1 MFLSPPYHHHIRV
14 EAMTPLF
21 PVGKLP
27 ADYLDALLARY
38 RRPDARL
45 IVPPRAGEDAAV
57 IDMGDRYLVAKSD
70 PITFATEE
78 IGWYVV
84 HVNANDVACAGATPR
99 WFLATLLLPESATD
113 HQLVES
119 IFAQIANACAELGVT
134 LAGGHTEITHALPRP
149 LVVGH
154 MLGEADKG
162 DYVSTAGAQ
171 VGDDILLTKG
181 IAVEATALIVREK
194 EKELRGVLDAA
205 LLERCRAFLHDP
217 GISVVRDA
225 RLARVAGRVHA
236 MHDPTEGGLA
246 GGLWELARAAGI
258 GLQIDQAAIP
268 IFPET
273 QRLCAHFGLDALG
286 VIASGALLIAC
297 PPEDTQT
304 IIHTLASEGIPTA
317 VIGRAVARE
326 QGCTLLTEEGPKP
339 LPVFAR
345 DEIARLFE

>member
-1 MFLSPPYHHHIRV
+1 MFLSPHHHHTRV
-14 EAMTPLF
+14 QTMAPLF

-27 ADYLDALLARY
+27 ADYLELLLTRY

-45 IVPPRAGEDAAV
+45 IVPPRVGEDAAV

-70 PITFATEE
+70 PITFATDE

-84 HVNANDVACAGATPR
+84 HVNANDIACAGAMPR
-99 WFLATLLLPESATD
+99 WFLATLLLPEGATD

-119 IFAQIANACAELGVT
+119 IFAQIANACQELGIT

-154 MLGEADKG
+154 MLGEANKG
-162 DYVSTAGAQ
+162 EYMSTAGAQ

-194 EKELRGVLDAA
+194 EADLRDVLDAA

-225 RLARVAGRVHA
+225 QLARAAGQVHA

-246 GGLWELARAAGI
+246 SGLWELARAADI

-297 PPEDTQT
+297 PPKDTRS
-304 IIHTLASEGIPTA
+304 IISALAAEGIPAA